1 MESFF
6 IELERGATDHS
17 TRITELEANVGS
29 LTTRVTYLDNRCEDL
44 EGRMRRNNIR
54 LLGIPEGVEGSRP
67 TESVAGLLQELL
79 GLDEKPL
86 LDRAHRTLR
95 SRPREGEPPRPFVI
109 RVHFFHVRNDMLKR
123 SGDASPLLYKGRR
136 VSIFPDYTTAVAKK
150 PG

>member
-1 MESFF
+1 MILVKDELKRSIERIQNKLGRTWSRF

-67 TESVAGLLQELL
+67 TESVS
-79 GLDEKPL
+79 
-86 LDRAHRTLR
+86 RAA
-95 SRPREGEPPRPFVI
+95 SGAARPG
-109 RVHFFHVRNDMLKR
+109 
-123 SGDASPLLYKGRR
+123 
-136 VSIFPDYTTAVAKK
+136 
-150 PG
+150 